1 MYLSVKK
8 TEYISLKNIGL
19 FGKCI
24 TSNNKKYKLCWGLD
38 TRQIALLENEEFI
51 FTIDNLFY
59 VTNADIAE
67 NGTVIVSGSYNK
79 ESKSD
84 TLLICNNLGEKIFSK
99 KISSKIY
106 NLAISE
112 SGNLCVVQNC
122 NSITSESDSGKL
134 FTIDIINQKIISKF
148 TSALGWADNYKFYE
162 EEKKIQFIYS
172 DNTIEYS
179 LQGECLEPNKIPI
192 PKKSNYEIFYSLER
206 EFQKI
211 SDKTSINK
219 IKELYNEY
227 YGISNSDFTP
237 NVASLTFR
245 HLGEL
250 ALMLDDKNNALTF
263 LEKAISINPKIGIK
277 KKILELKKDV

>member
-1 MYLSVKK
+1 MYQSVKK
-8 TEYISLKNIGL
+8 IEHISLKNIGL
-19 FGKCI
+19 FGNCI
-24 TSNNKKYKLCWGLD
+24 TSNNQKYKLCWGLD
-38 TRQIALLENEEFI
+38 TRQIALLENEEYV

-84 TLLICNNLGEKIFSK
+84 TILICNKLGEKIFSQK
-99 KISSKIY
+99 VNSKIY
-106 NLAISE
+106 NLSISE
-112 SGNLCVVQNC
+112 SGNFCIVQNF
-122 NSITSESDSGKL
+122 NSMTSESDSGKL
-134 FTIDIINQKIISKF
+134 FIIDVVNQKIISKF
-148 TSALGWADNYKFYE
+148 VSVLGWADDYKFCE
-162 EEKKIQFIYS
+162 EEDKIQFIYS

-211 SDKTSINK
+211 SNKTSINK
-219 IKELYNEY
+219 IKELYDEY
-227 YGISNSDFTP
+227 YRISNSEFTP

-250 ALMLDDKNNALTF
+250 ALMLDDKTNALIF

-277 KKILELKKDV
+277 KKISELKKNV